1 MNETLVTVVGNVAT
15 EPETRQTATGVA
27 VTRFRLATTSRR
39 WDAERGAWTDGA
51 TSFYTVCAWR
61 TLAWHVK
68 ESVGVGEPL
77 LVQGRLR
84 IREEEREGRRYLTAE
99 IEAVAVGHDLAR
111 GVSRFSRVA
120 ASMTGAG
127 AASASGAAGAVVGN
141 AVGSAAGN
149 TAGNAAETPPVVA
162 RPDPA
167 PPVPAGAP

>member
-27 VTRFRLATTSRR
+27 VTRFRLATTARR

-68 ESVGVGEPL
+68 ESVGLGEPL

-84 IREEEREGRRYLTAE
+84 VREEDREGRRYLTAE

-127 AASASGAAGAVVGN
+127 AASVSGAAGSVVGN
-141 AVGSAAGN
+141 A
-149 TAGNAAETPPVVA
+149 AGNAAETPPVAA

-167 PPVPAGAP
+167 PPVPAAAP